1 MTPTP
6 SSPSFVAIG
15 HLSFDV
21 NIVDNGPPS
30 HHIPGGAAA
39 YAGLT
44 ASKHGLSA
52 GILTS
57 VDSDYP
63 VKEVLGGVDIHVVE
77 SEHTATFANY
87 YDSGERSQVL
97 LASGSKIPKA
107 ALPANWAEPEILF
120 AGPLL
125 HELPTDCVSWF
136 RPGLSCIVPSGW
148 LRRWGPDGV
157 ITHADRLP
165 SSLARARG
173 RKWDVVVVSEAEIRD
188 LPEQQLFDLGEIVCV
203 TRGALGARIGRAK
216 NAWLET
222 PALAATPTDL
232 TGAGDI
238 WAAAFVI
245 ALSEQE
251 SLEDAGRYA
260 SAASAVAIESE
271 GLAGCPSR
279 EEVIERLSR
288 D

>member
-1 MTPTP
+1 MTSNPT
-6 SSPSFVAIG
+6 SPNFVAIG

-30 HHIPGGAAA
+30 HHTPGGAAA
-39 YAGLT
+39 YAALT

-52 GILTS
+52 GIVTAI
-57 VDSDYP
+57 DSDYP
-63 VKEVLGGVDIHVVE
+63 VQEVLAGVDVLISE

-97 LASGSKIPKA
+97 LASGNKISQT
-107 ALPANWAEPEILF
+107 ALPANWTQPEILF

-125 HELPTDCVSWF
+125 HELPTDCVNWF

-157 ITHADRLP
+157 ITHGDRLP
-165 SSLARARG
+165 SSRARG
-173 RKWDVVVVSEAEIRD
+173 RKWDVVVVSEAEVHD

-216 NAWLET
+216 EKWLET
-222 PALAATPTDL
+222 PALAATPADL

-245 ALSEQE
+245 ALSEQM
-251 SLEDAGRYA
+251 SLGDAGHYA

-271 GLAGCPSR
+271 GLSGCPSR
-279 EEVIERLSR
+279 EEITARLCR
-288 D
+288 V

>member
-1 MTPTP
+1 MTPALT
-6 SSPSFVAIG
+6 SPGFVAIG

-21 NIVDNGPPS
+21 NIVDDGPPS
-30 HHIPGGAAA
+30 HHTPGGAAA
-39 YAGLT
+39 YAALT
-44 ASKHGLSA
+44 ASRHGFSA

-57 VDSDYP
+57 IDDDYP
-63 VKEVLGGVDIHVVE
+63 VHEVLAGVDVRVSA

-87 YDSGERSQVL
+87 YDSGSRSQVL
-97 LASGSKIPKA
+97 LASGNKIPQA
-107 ALPANWAEPEILF
+107 ALPPEWTQPEILF

-125 HELPTDCVSWF
+125 HELPTDCINWF
-136 RPGLSCIVPSGW
+136 RPGLSCLVPSGW

-157 ITHADRLP
+157 ITHGDRLP
-165 SSLARARG
+165 SSPARS
-173 RKWDVVVVSEAEIRD
+173 RKWDVVVVSEAEVQD

-203 TRGALGARIGRAK
+203 TRGARGTRIWRDGI
-216 NAWLET
+216 WLET
-222 PALAATPTDL
+222 PALAANPMDL

-245 ALSEQE
+245 ALSEQK
-251 SLEDAGRYA
+251 SLQGAGRYA

-271 GLAGCPSR
+271 GLTGCPSR
-279 EEVIERLSR
+279 EEITARLSC